1 MSEYK
6 QLNEDKWTHYD
17 RSDDAFSICL
27 NALEVQWCS
36 AYYCFHMPLEM
47 LGVESWVD
55 KDGDEYKKTPFPI
68 FILSMDVPSEYCVE
82 PSEFKFMFI
91 GFDKTA
97 SIDAFSI
104 RYIDFVTGEIIKKS
118 VLRWPRS

>member
-27 NALEVQWCS
+27 NALEVQWCN
-36 AYYCFHMPLEM
+36 AYYYFHMPLEM
-47 LGVESWVD
+47 LGIESWVN

-68 FILSMDVPSEYCVE
+68 FILSMNVPSEYCVE
-82 PSEFKFMFI
+82 PSEFKFRFI
-91 GFDKTA
+91 GFDKVA
-97 SIDAFSI
+97 SISSFSI

>member
-55 KDGDEYKKTPFPI
+55 KDGDEYKKTNFPI
-68 FILSMDVPSEYCVE
+68 FILNMDVPIEYCVE
-82 PSEFKFMFI
+82 PSEFNFRFI

-97 SIDAFSI
+97 SVDAFSI
-104 RYIDFVTGEIIKKS
+104 RYIYFVTGEIIKKS